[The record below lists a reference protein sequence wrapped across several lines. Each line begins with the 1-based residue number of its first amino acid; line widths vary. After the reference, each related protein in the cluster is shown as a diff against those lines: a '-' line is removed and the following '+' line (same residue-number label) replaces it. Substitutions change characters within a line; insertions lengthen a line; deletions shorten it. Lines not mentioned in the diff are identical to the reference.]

1 MLRSRILSLL
11 PRRRCI
17 SYFSNEFN
25 NLANKF
31 PESNPTKNLAIFV
44 DSDHQTDFL
53 DQLVKLRQQKE
64 CTAVPLFAGA
74 LVKQLL
80 ESSASPQEAIS
91 ILRNPTQYG
100 LFVDNFSG
108 SYLIDYFLHNG
119 HALEAAQVSA
129 LLVERGLCNSE
140 LLQSLC
146 IQSFYTWVKDYKP
159 EPLTPTEA
167 QDNKVAKPEVEKV
180 RVKFIRNLPED
191 TKDTEEILLGRAL
204 TKCAT
209 FKENSNELGQNIALL
224 GFVLSGQLANGTK
237 FLQQH
242 RGVFH
247 KEILQLCQTLVNSL
261 KVNQA
266 EDFLQLLEQ
275 TIGSSNEN
283 PIDKLLDAQVKQS
296 VKNLEPKL
304 LSEYTETY
312 QEWVKNFDLAVKK
325 QIATRDLYD
334 RVKNIQNT
342 LDQLDAKRQAL
353 WFYENKDDIDI
364 QIFKKKIYYPKRW
377 FGKKKKPKAVDT
389 FYVPPNITRSAN

>member
-1 MLRSRILSLL
+1 MLRSRIFSLL

-25 NLANKF
+25 NLANNF
-31 PESNPTKNLAIFV
+31 SESNPTKNLAIFV
-44 DSDHQTDFL
+44 DSDHQTEFL
-53 DQLVKLRQQKE
+53 EQLVKLRQQKE
-64 CTAVPLFAGA
+64 CTSVSLFSGA

-80 ESSASPQEAIS
+80 ESSANPQEAIN

-108 SYLIDYFLHNG
+108 SYFIDYFLHNG

-167 QDNKVAKPEVEKV
+167 QDKKLAKPEVEKV
-180 RVKFIRNLPED
+180 RVKFIRNLPEH
-191 TKDTEEILLGRAL
+191 TKDTEEIILGQAL

-209 FKENSNELGQNIALL
+209 FNELGQNIALL
-224 GFVLSGQLANGTK
+224 GFVLSAQLVNATK

-261 KVNQA
+261 KVDQA
-266 EDFLQLLEQ
+266 DEFLQLLEQ
-275 TIGSSNEN
+275 TIGSANEN

-304 LSEYTETY
+304 LSEYAETY
-312 QEWVKNFDLAVKK
+312 KEWVTNFDLAVKK
-325 QIATRDLYD
+325 QIATRDLHE
-334 RVKNIQNT
+334 RVKNIQST
-342 LDQLDAKRQAL
+342 LDQLDEKRQAL

-389 FYVPPNITRSAN
+389 FYVPPNITKSAN